1 MESCCMSLVI
11 SIVSIFVAI
20 IAMFIAVHVAHMTT
34 KIRFLMDCYKEC
46 MEIGRLPNGHPS
58 YLSRL
63 NFLLDVIVV
72 LNEEFENFSKQYRVS
87 GQTNLSL
94 NDLDQL
100 FLKYLKKYQKY
111 IKV

>member
-1 MESCCMSLVI
+1 MESCCMSII

-20 IAMFIAVHVAHMTT
+20 MAMFIAVHVAHMTT
-34 KIRFLMDCYKEC
+34 KIHFLMDCYKEC
-46 MEIGRLPNGHPS
+46 MAIGRLPSGHPS

-63 NFLLDVIVV
+63 NSLLDVIVV
-72 LNEEFENFSKQYRVS
+72 LNEEFKKFSKQYRVF